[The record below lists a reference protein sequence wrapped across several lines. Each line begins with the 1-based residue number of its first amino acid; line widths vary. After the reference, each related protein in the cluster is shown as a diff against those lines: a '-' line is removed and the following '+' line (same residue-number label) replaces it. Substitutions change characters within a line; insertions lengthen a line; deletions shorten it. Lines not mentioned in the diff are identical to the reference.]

1 MKNIIKFGVGRNCIN
16 PKVPVSLA
24 GYFSARMWDEILDDI
39 FVSTIVI
46 SQGDTLSAIISC
58 DIVTI
63 PHPVSE
69 SIYKKLST
77 FSKLDKH
84 NTIITATHSHTAPE
98 IRKRPGFSAEYLEFF
113 KNKII
118 ASVKKALINLKDGE
132 LVSAKTEDSRF
143 AFNRR
148 YWMKDGTVV
157 TNPGKLNPEID
168 CPEGPIDPEIPLL
181 GIKHKGELKVLL
193 ANISNHTDTI
203 EGCGVSSDW
212 NCFLRRRLEDKMGTN
227 SMFIPL
233 ISPAGNINHFD
244 VSTDLNQSCYAE
256 AERVGNG
263 YADTIECAL
272 STLNAL
278 SNVELTTA
286 NQTVISGPCDI
297 SEEEVKEARETSEKY
312 KDFDVAKS
320 NKALTSEDLAR
331 KSPAALKYFA
341 DMLIERSLDKN
352 ERRFNLVG
360 ISFGSFCI
368 VSLPAE
374 PFVEL
379 GLTIKSEII
388 TNKTLMIATHSG
400 TGANHI
406 FGGYIPNSFNYGR
419 GGYETTSRSN
429 PFAKNTADKLIA
441 GIKDLNS
448 KLNKIISNSTEI

>member
-1 MKNIIKFGVGRNCIN
+1 MKNMIKFGIGRTCIN
-16 PKVPVSLA
+16 PQVPVSLA
-24 GYFSARMWDEILDDI
+24 GYFSARMWDKILDDI
-39 FVSTIVI
+39 FASTIVI
-46 SQGDTLSAIISC
+46 SQGETLSAVISC

-63 PHPVSE
+63 THPVAE
-69 SIYKKLST
+69 SIYEKLSE
-77 FSKLDKH
+77 FSRLDRH

-98 IRKRPGFSAEYLEFF
+98 IRDRPGFSPEYLEFF
-113 KNKII
+113 EKQII
-118 ASVKKALINLKDGE
+118 ASVKKALADLKDGE
-132 LVSAKTEDSRF
+132 LVSGKTEDSRF

-148 YWMKDGTVV
+148 YWMKDGSVV

-168 CPEGPIDPEIPLL
+168 RPEGPIDPEIPLL
-181 GIKHKGELKVLL
+181 GIKYEGELKVLL
-193 ANISNHTDTI
+193 ANISNHSDTI

-212 NCFLRRRLEDKMGTN
+212 NCFLRRRLENKMGSD
-227 SMFIPL
+227 SMFVPL

-244 VSTDLNQSCYAE
+244 VSTDMNQSCYAE
-256 AERVGNG
+256 AERIGNG
-263 YADTIECAL
+263 YADTIEGALDTLKAL
-272 STLNAL
+272 SDI
-278 SNVELTTA
+278 ELTTA
-286 NQTVISGPCDI
+286 NETVIAGPSDI
-297 SEEEVKEARETSEKY
+297 SEEEVKEAREISEKY

-320 NKALTSEDLAR
+320 KKALTSEDLAK

-341 DMLIERSLDKN
+341 DMLIERSLDKE

-374 PFVEL
+374 PFVEI
-379 GLTIKSEII
+379 GLTIKNEII
-388 TNKTLMIATHSG
+388 TDKTVMIATHSG

-441 GIKDLNS
+441 GINELNS
-448 KLNKIISNSTEI
+448 KLDKPVSS